1 MVKDYYRILEIS
13 PQAQPEEIRR
23 SFRRLAMEWHPDRK
37 GENTRFLDIR
47 EAYETLSDPVRKEA
61 YLRSRSDEESL
72 GRRFPGHER
81 KTPSSLM
88 GKALQ
93 LEREVSSMDAFRI
106 DREALLNSIDECLDE
121 ASVDMLREETDAE
134 YRTQLTRILLKCGR
148 PLDEAGAKRLT
159 DMLGRFMDGGGEGRR
174 RMDAY
179 LLSKRNEARWGRWST
194 PLLLVLTLLLCLLIS
209 LAGS

>member
-13 PQAQPEEIRR
+13 PQANAEEIRR

-47 EAYETLSDPVRKEA
+47 EAYETLSDPARKEA
-61 YLRSRSDEESL
+61 YLRTRADDEAL
-72 GRRFPGHER
+72 GRRFQAHQR
-81 KTPSSLM
+81 TTPSTLM

-106 DREALLNSIDECLDE
+106 DREALLSSIDDCLDE
-121 ASVDMLREETDAE
+121 ASVDMILSETDSE
-134 YRTQLTRILLKCGR
+134 YRTQLTRILLNCGR
-148 PLDEAGAKRLT
+148 PLDESGAKLLT
-159 DMLGRFMDGGGEGRR
+159 DMLGRFMDGEGDGRR
-174 RMDAY
+174 MMDAY